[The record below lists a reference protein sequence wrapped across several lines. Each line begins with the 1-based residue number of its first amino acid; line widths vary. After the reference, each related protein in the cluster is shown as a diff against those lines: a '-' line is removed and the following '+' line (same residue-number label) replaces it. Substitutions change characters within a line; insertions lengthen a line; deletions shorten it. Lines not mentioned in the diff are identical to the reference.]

1 MRKAAACSRPA
12 THRPFSPPPTT
23 RHHDHRGKTRRPR
36 LGPSPPPVTISPPA
50 TSPRITSPPTTSPP
64 TTSPPATSCPSGT
77 TSCPSGTT
85 SRPHRTTSRRRRS
98 TSRRRRS
105 TSGRRGSTSGR
116 RGSTSRCRGSTSRR
130 RSTTCRRRRRRR
142 DNRSPSHGSR
152 RGGRIRP
159 PRRSRHVEQR
169 RVAEIQN
176 VDVIARPLPRH
187 EVGGLPEQRSGG
199 NRASI
204 PPGNRSGSL
213 VQRAGTK
220 LCLVGQLLVLLV
232 VGERV
237 EGGHVVEK

>member
-12 THRPFSPPPTT
+12 THRPLSPPPTT

-36 LGPSPPPVTISPPA
+36 LGPSLPPVTISPPA
-50 TSPRITSPPTTSPP
+50 TSPPTTSPP
-64 TTSPPATSCPSGT
+64 TTSCPNGT

-85 SRPHRTTSRRRRS
+85 SRPHRS
-98 TSRRRRS
+98 TSRRRR
-105 TSGRRGSTSGR
+105 
-116 RGSTSRCRGSTSRR
+116 STSRCRGSTSRR